1 MVILANKIQ
10 LHKKNKMKACQLAET
25 KIQPKKGGQ
34 MRHQKITF
42 KKDLESIDSGCC

>member
-25 KIQPKKGGQ
+25 KIQPKKVAKWGTKKLLLK
-34 MRHQKITF
+34 KI
-42 KKDLESIDSGCC
+42 